1 MFILRRR
8 CSMTITGTQAGH
20 PRFGANLT
28 APTGAVVSFSAW
40 FSADLPAGREAN
52 TLPSPM
58 TKRFEYLSPREFQR
72 LTTLKKT
79 RYLAELQ
86 THLSRL
92 RQASR
97 ALSAGVN
104 VNSTLPT
111 APVASA
117 QPENLRPAP

>member
-1 MFILRRR
+1 
-8 CSMTITGTQAGH
+8 
-20 PRFGANLT
+20 
-28 APTGAVVSFSAW
+28 
-40 FSADLPAGREAN
+40 
-52 TLPSPM
+52 M

-97 ALSAGVN
+97 APIASVN

-111 APVASA
+111 APVTPA
-117 QPENLRPAP
+117 QPEDLRPAP

>member
-1 MFILRRR
+1 
-8 CSMTITGTQAGH
+8 
-20 PRFGANLT
+20 
-28 APTGAVVSFSAW
+28 
-40 FSADLPAGREAN
+40 
-52 TLPSPM
+52 M

-86 THLSRL
+86 THLSGL

-97 ALSAGVN
+97 TPAASVN

-111 APVASA
+111 APVTPA
-117 QPENLRPAP
+117 QPEDLRPAP